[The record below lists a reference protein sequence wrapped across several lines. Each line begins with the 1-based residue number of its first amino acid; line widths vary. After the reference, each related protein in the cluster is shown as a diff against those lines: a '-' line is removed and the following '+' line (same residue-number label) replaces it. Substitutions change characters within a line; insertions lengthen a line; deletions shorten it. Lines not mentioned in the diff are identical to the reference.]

1 MPRPG
6 STARQTMALLLI
18 LIPSLGLLVL
28 TRLWGL
34 KRPWAGAV
42 VAATAF
48 LQAVIIAVYLSVLER
63 PMTP

>member
-1 MPRPG
+1 
-6 STARQTMALLLI
+6 MALLLI